1 MGKDRWTFRMTPV
14 RWLLILIVLLA
25 TGVMIYR
32 LGFGLGAATNLNDQ
46 WPWGWWI
53 GFDVLIGVALA
64 GGGYSTALIVH
75 ILHKGKYKPIARA
88 ALLTSML
95 GYIIVC
101 VGLFMDIGRW
111 YNFWRPFLVYS
122 GSWHSVLFEVFWC
135 ISLYTTVQVLEFGHI
150 FFERVK
156 APSWKRF
163 FDRVLPGLMILGIV
177 LPTLHQSSLGSLYIV
192 AVDRLDPLWWSI
204 IIPVFFLVSSFF
216 VGPAM
221 CVLEGSLAAKAYN
234 RELEMPV
241 LSSLVKVSMWLMI
254 FYVVLK
260 VIDLL
265 YRGHFGDM
273 FAGTTASNLF
283 LLEMIVGVIIPI
295 IMYATPSIRNN
306 PGGLILA
313 SSLVVGGVILN
324 RLNVVFTGMAEA
336 MGGSYFPSWME
347 FTVTAGLIAAAV
359 LVYCFVVEN
368 FTIFHEDQGKL
379 AEINRIHRYG
389 TARVH
394 A

>member
-283 LLEMIVGVIIPI
+283 LVEMIVGVIIPI

-347 FTVTAGLIAAAV
+347 FTVTAGLIAGAV

-368 FTIFHEDQGKL
+368 FSILPEEHAAKPSVVGKGV
-379 AEINRIHRYG
+379 A
-389 TARVH
+389 AQ

>member
-1 MGKDRWTFRMTPV
+1 MTPV

-95 GYIIVC
+95 GYIIVL

-111 YNFWRPFLVYS
+111 YNFWRPFLVYP

-156 APSWKRF
+156 AASWKRF
-163 FDRVLPGLMILGIV
+163 FDRILPGLFILGIV

-204 IIPVFFLVSSFF
+204 LIPVFFLVSSFF

-221 CVLEGSLAAKAYN
+221 CVLEGSLAARAYN
-234 RELEMPV
+234 REFELPV
-241 LSSLVKVSMWLMI
+241 LSSLVKVSMWMMI

-260 VIDLL
+260 VVDLL

-283 LLEMIVGVIIPI
+283 LVEMIVGVIVPI
-295 IMYATPSIRNN
+295 IMYAAPGIRNN

-347 FTVTAGLIAAAV
+347 FTVTVGLSAIAV
-359 LVYCFVVEN
+359 LAYCFIVEN
-368 FTIFHEDQGKL
+368 FTIFCEDKEKQ
-379 AEINRIHRYG
+379 AEINKTHRYG
-389 TARVH
+389 TAQVH